1 MQVGARETLR
11 VPNKLSIILHRRIAG
26 SPRDGGEHGDAPV
39 LREGDS
45 RVDDGIMEALA
56 TQVLSMTTNA
66 ARNPISSGTAAQRI
80 LVAVSLILFAAGLV
94 SARFGMQ
101 PEIGLWARWVAVG
114 LFVPVAVR
122 RRSLL
127 VWTFFAML
135 AGAELGADAPHLA
148 AQTHFIGEVFLRLI
162 RMIVAPLIFGG
173 IVTGIAGH
181 GELRGVGRVAVKSIV
196 YFEIVTTLG
205 LIIGLVAMN
214 VSHAGV
220 GIVLPATVQAIAPAA
235 QQEGWQQLVVNIFPE
250 NIAQAVAQNQIL
262 QVAVFALLFGV
273 ALAQLPES
281 KRAPLLS
288 VLQSLTEAM
297 FRLTGIIMYMAPLAA
312 GAAMAFTVG
321 SMGLVT
327 LLPLLKLVVTY
338 YVALGAF
345 VVLAVVPSLLL
356 ARVPLREFA
365 TAVAEP
371 AALGFAT
378 TSSEAALPLAMERME
393 EFGVPRWIVSFV
405 IPMGYTFNMTGG
417 SVYLSMAALF
427 AAQAAGISLSLGA
440 QFVMVATL
448 MLTSK
453 GLAGVP
459 RASLVVL
466 MASAA
471 ALHLPAAAVLII
483 LGVDTLMD
491 MGRTAMN
498 VIGNCLAAA
507 VVGSWEG
514 KGEEAVVSGQ

>member
-1 MQVGARETLR
+1 
-11 VPNKLSIILHRRIAG
+11 
-26 SPRDGGEHGDAPV
+26 
-39 LREGDS
+39 
-45 RVDDGIMEALA
+45 
-56 TQVLSMTTNA
+56 MTTNA
-66 ARNPISSGTAAQRI
+66 VRNRVQSGKTTSRLLLAASI
-80 LVAVSLILFAAGLV
+80 LLFAAGLV
-94 SARFGMQ
+94 AGMLQ
-101 PEIGLWARWVAVG
+101 APAEIAILLRWLGIA
-114 LFVPVAVR
+114 LFVPVALR

-127 VWTFFAML
+127 LWTFFAML
-135 AGAELGADAPHLA
+135 AGAELGLDAPRFA
-148 AQTHFIGEVFLRLI
+148 AQAHFIGDIFLRLI

-181 GELRGVGRVAVKSIV
+181 GELRGVGRVAIKSIV
-196 YFEIVTTLG
+196 YFEIITTLG
-205 LIIGLVAMN
+205 LIIGLIAMN
-214 VSHAGV
+214 ISHAGV
-220 GIVLPATVQAIAPAA
+220 GIVLPVSVQAATTAAPH
-235 QQEGWQQLVVNIFPE
+235 ESWQQLIVNIFPE

-273 ALAQLPES
+273 ALATMPEP
-281 KRAPLLS
+281 KRAPMVS

-297 FRLTGIIMYMAPLAA
+297 FRLTGIIMYIAPLAA
-312 GAAMAFTVG
+312 GAAIAFTVG
-321 SMGLVT
+321 SMGMST
-327 LLPLLKLVVTY
+327 LLSLLKLVITY
-338 YVALGAF
+338 YAALIAF
-345 VVLAVVPSLLL
+345 VLIAVVPSLVLV
-356 ARVPLREFA
+356 RVSLRGFA
-365 TAVAEP
+365 TAIAEP

-405 IPMGYTFNMTGG
+405 IPMGYSFNMTGG

-427 AAQAAGISLSLGA
+427 AAQAAGIHLSLGA

-453 GLAGVP
+453 GVAGVP

-507 VVGSWEG
+507 VVARWEG
-514 KGEEAVVSGQ
+514 EMQVQGSTTWE